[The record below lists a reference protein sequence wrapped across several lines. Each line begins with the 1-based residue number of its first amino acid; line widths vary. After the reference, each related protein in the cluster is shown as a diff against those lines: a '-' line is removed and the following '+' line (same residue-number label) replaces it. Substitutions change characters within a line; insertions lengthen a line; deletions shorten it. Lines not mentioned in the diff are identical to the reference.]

1 MVPSLPIQSWPVSVF
16 TRNIS
21 TDAPLTAPGDLR
33 HLWNDAAFSCNLP
46 YHVQRWLNQQ
56 NLKDKEIGM
65 LGHYGQPDI
74 EAQRIAADKVAAYIM
89 LKAGLTSNS
98 VVALQQTAS

>member
-1 MVPSLPIQSWPVSVF
+1 
-16 TRNIS
+16 
-21 TDAPLTAPGDLR
+21 
-33 HLWNDAAFSCNLP
+33 
-46 YHVQRWLNQQ
+46 
-56 NLKDKEIGM
+56 M

-89 LKAGLTSNS
+89 LKVGLTSNS